1 MLSRLCSLASVLLIA
16 ALLTT
21 TASAKDKN
29 KKPLLSPFILRA
41 HTVVVVIDPDAGEP
55 LDEPNANASARTAVE
70 KALLE
75 WGRFDLLSQ
84 GQETDLI
91 IVVRTGNGKLM
102 RPTVKGG
109 PIDQRPV
116 SGESTDSTIHIGAQ
130 HGQPP
135 PLQGNSIPDPDPNR
149 GPHVNNEVGPSEDMF
164 EVYRGNVPDPLD
176 SMSIWRYIAKD
187 CLREPKVTAVEEFR
201 KAIAEAEK
209 PKIPATKP

>member
-1 MLSRLCSLASVLLIA
+1 MLSRLCSLAYVLLLIA
-16 ALLTT
+16 ALLP

-29 KKPLLSPFILRA
+29 KKPLLSPYILRA

-55 LDEPNANASARTAVE
+55 LDEPNANAGARTAVE

-75 WGRFDLLSQ
+75 WCRFDLLSQ

-109 PIDQRPV
+109 PIDQRTV
-116 SGESTDSTIHIGAQ
+116 SGDSTDSTIHIGAQ

-135 PLQGNSIPDPDPNR
+135 PPQGKTFPDPDQNR
-149 GPHVNNEVGPSEDMF
+149 G
-164 EVYRGNVPDPLD
+164 
-176 SMSIWRYIAKD
+176 A
-187 CLREPKVTAVEEFR
+187 
-201 KAIAEAEK
+201 
-209 PKIPATKP
+209 